1 VARGL
6 DDVRGLSFRHLVV
19 GLLFGAIALTACLMP
34 AQSDTYWHL
43 RAGQDLWQ
51 THAVTLVERYSHTAA
66 GRFWPNHEWLW
77 QAASYAVHRAG
88 GFPLLVAAGAALVT
102 LAYALAYRLMAG
114 PPMTRFVL
122 MVLGVPLGASV
133 WALRPQ
139 IASLALLATLLTLI
153 VRGPLY
159 WIPPLFVLWA
169 NVHGAVAMGGLVL
182 AALAGV
188 AIVRARGGD
197 ADDRRR
203 ARTLALLV
211 PVCAL
216 ATAATPLG
224 FRLWSFIGESMA
236 RSRRI
241 GIDEWQPAYPTK
253 PMEIFFWVLALA
265 FVALLVR
272 RRRALRTAA
281 WGDQALIAAAVV
293 MLPLAIR
300 AGRNIAPFLL
310 VAIPAASRLFIEGRE
325 RASPPATDKP
335 RLNLAI
341 AIACAAVGLVAVASA
356 WSDPL
361 PRLGWRPI
369 GGAAIAAVRACKGP
383 LYNRYNEG
391 GYLIWLAPDRPV
403 FLDSRQDPYPAE
415 LVEEALR
422 VEERGDYAATFARF
436 GVRCAFLPDDSPT
449 RARLVRDGWETRFS
463 DEKWAVLAAPGMP

>member
-1 VARGL
+1 L
-6 DDVRGLSFRHLVV
+6 RGLSFRHLVV

-43 RAGQDLWQ
+43 RAGQDFWQ
-51 THAVTLVERYSHTAA
+51 THAVPLVERYSHTAA

-102 LAYALAYRLMAG
+102 LAYALAYRLMVG

-182 AALAGV
+182 AAAAAV
-188 AIVRARGGD
+188 AIVRARRGD
-197 ADDRRR
+197 AADQRR
-203 ARTLALLV
+203 ARTIALLV

-241 GIDEWQPAYPTK
+241 GIDEWRPAYPTK

-265 FVALLVR
+265 FVGLLWR

-281 WGDQALIAAAVV
+281 WGDQALVAAAAVL
-293 MLPLAIR
+293 LPLAIR

-310 VAIPAASRLFIEGRE
+310 VAIPAASRILTKGRE
-325 RASPPATDKP
+325 ETATPVSPDKP

-341 AIACAAVGLVAVASA
+341 AIACAAVGLAAVASA
-356 WSDPL
+356 WTGPL

-369 GGAAIAAVRACKGP
+369 SAGALAAVRACPGP

-391 GYLIWLAPDRPV
+391 GYLIWLAPERPV
-403 FLDSRQDPYPAE
+403 FLDSRQDPYPADF
-415 LVEEALR
+415 VEEALR
-422 VEERGDYAATFARF
+422 IEERGDYAATFARF
-436 GVRCAFLPDDSPT
+436 GVRCAILPDDSPT
-449 RARLVRDGWETRFS
+449 RPQLVRDGWTTRFS
-463 DEKWAVLAAPGMP
+463 DDKWAVLAAPGTP

>member
-1 VARGL
+1 L
-6 DDVRGLSFRHLVV
+6 RGLSFHHLVV

-43 RAGQDLWQ
+43 RAGRDIWQ
-51 THAVTLVERYSHTAA
+51 THAVPLVEHYSYTAA
-66 GRFWPNHEWLW
+66 GRDWPNHEWLW

-139 IASLALLATLLTLI
+139 IASLALLATLLTFV
-153 VRGPLY
+153 VRGQLC
-159 WIPPLFVLWA
+159 WIPPLFMLWA

-188 AIVRARGGD
+188 AMVRARRGD
-197 ADDRRR
+197 AEDRRR

-224 FRLWSFIGESMA
+224 IRLWSFIGESMA

-241 GIDEWQPAYPTK
+241 GIDEWRPAYPTK

-272 RRRALRTAA
+272 RRRALREAA
-281 WGDQALIAAAVV
+281 WGDQALVTAAVV

-310 VAIPAASRLFIEGRE
+310 VAIPAASRLFAAGRE
-325 RASPPATDKP
+325 RESRPAPTADKP

-341 AIACAAVGLVAVASA
+341 AIACAAVGVAAVASA
-356 WSDPL
+356 WAGPL

-369 GGAAIAAVRACKGP
+369 DDGALEAVRACPGP

-391 GYLIWLAPDRPV
+391 GYLIWLAPQRPV

-415 LVEEALR
+415 FVEAALR
-422 VEERGDYAATFARF
+422 IEERGDYAATFARF
-436 GVRCAFLPDDSPT
+436 GVRCALLPGDSPT
-449 RARLVRDGWETRFS
+449 RPRLARDGWTLRFK
-463 DEKWAVLAAPGMP
+463 DQNWAVLAAPGTP